1 MKACQT
7 KTMKESRLLYPGMAA
22 LALLPILNPA
32 TAQVKSARPNIIFIM
47 ADDLGYGDIGCYGQ
61 LYIKTPNIDR
71 MAREGIRFTNHY
83 SGAPV
88 SAPARCCLMTG
99 MNLGHSYV
107 RNNFEIKGDEYTQ
120 GQMPLPENTE
130 TVARMLKRAGY
141 ATAIIG
147 KWGLG
152 SMSSTGA
159 PNKQGFDF
167 FYGYNDQNHAHNHY
181 PSFLWRNDKMEKL
194 DNPVIN
200 VHPKF
205 DKNATHDLQEYKKYQ
220 GNDYS
225 LDLMADEAL
234 KFIDSNK
241 QNPFFLYLAFV
252 VPHKALQVPD
262 ESLEMY
268 NGVFDEKPYIGGG
281 GYTPHPRPYSAYAAM
296 ITRMD
301 QKIGAIIEKLK
312 ELGIEKNTIV
322 IFTSDNG
329 PAGGGGTDSR
339 FFNSSGGLR
348 GSKSQVYEGGI
359 REPFVVRWPGK
370 IKAGTVTDHPSAHF
384 DFMATVGELTG
395 QKVTNTDGVSYLPTL
410 LGKSKKQKQHE
421 YMYWE
426 FGGQIAVRMGNLKGV
441 KRISGNPQPGWE
453 IYDLATDPAE
463 SKNVAEQYPEMIN
476 KFDEVVGKRTPSHH
490 EPWNFMTRAG
500 QNN

>member
-1 MKACQT
+1 
-7 KTMKESRLLYPGMAA
+7 MKESRLLFPGMAA
-22 LALLPILNPA
+22 LALLPILNA
-32 TAQVKSARPNIIFIM
+32 AGAQGKPARPNIIFIM

-61 LYIKTPNIDR
+61 QYIKTPNIDR

-181 PSFLWRNDKMEKL
+181 PSFLWRNDKIEKL

-200 VHPKF
+200 VHPEF
-205 DKNATHDLQEYKKYQ
+205 DKNATHDLQEYKQYQ

-225 LDLMADEAL
+225 LDLMTDEAL

-241 QNPFFLYLAFV
+241 QNPFFLYLTYV

-281 GYTPHPRPYSAYAAM
+281 GYTPHPRPYSAYSAM

-301 QKIGAIIEKLK
+301 QKIGEVIEKLK
-312 ELGIEKNTIV
+312 VLGIEKNTIV

-370 IKAGTVTDHPSAHF
+370 IKAGTVTDHPSGHF

-395 QKVTNTDGVSYLPTL
+395 QKVNNTDGVSYLPAL

-441 KRISGNPQPGWE
+441 KRISRNPQPAWE

>member
-1 MKACQT
+1 
-7 KTMKESRLLYPGMAA
+7 
-22 LALLPILNPA
+22 
-32 TAQVKSARPNIIFIM
+32 
-47 ADDLGYGDIGCYGQ
+47 
-61 LYIKTPNIDR
+61 
-71 MAREGIRFTNHY
+71 
-83 SGAPV
+83 
-88 SAPARCCLMTG
+88 
-99 MNLGHSYV
+99 
-107 RNNFEIKGDEYTQ
+107 
-120 GQMPLPENTE
+120 
-130 TVARMLKRAGY
+130 
-141 ATAIIG
+141 
-147 KWGLG
+147 
-152 SMSSTGA
+152 
-159 PNKQGFDF
+159 
-167 FYGYNDQNHAHNHY
+167 
-181 PSFLWRNDKMEKL
+181 MEKL

-200 VHPKF
+200 VHPEF
-205 DKNATHDLQEYKKYQ
+205 DKNATHDLQEYKQYQ

-225 LDLMADEAL
+225 LDLMTDEAL

-241 QNPFFLYLAFV
+241 QNPFFLYLAYV

-281 GYTPHPRPYSAYAAM
+281 GYTPHPRPYSAYSAM

-301 QKIGAIIEKLK
+301 QKIGEVIEKLK
-312 ELGIEKNTIV
+312 VLGIEKNTIV

-395 QKVTNTDGVSYLPTL
+395 QKVNNTDGVSYLPAL

-441 KRISGNPQPGWE
+441 KRISGNPQPAWE

-476 KFDEVVGKRTPSHH
+476 KFDEVVAKRTPSHH